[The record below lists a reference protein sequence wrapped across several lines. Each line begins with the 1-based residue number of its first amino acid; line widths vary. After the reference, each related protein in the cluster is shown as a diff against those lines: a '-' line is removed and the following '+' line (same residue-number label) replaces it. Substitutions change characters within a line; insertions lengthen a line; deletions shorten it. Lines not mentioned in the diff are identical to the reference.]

1 MDEEKKK
8 ALDEQEKSP
17 EKEQEKQSPPEEK
30 QEEKQSEEQKQEPK
44 EKTEE
49 KQEEN
54 PPPKETPKEHE
65 LTVPDPKDEEILR
78 LKTQL
83 NAVQLGILHDCLED
97 ATAIAES
104 YVKSGK
110 CKDINSALNEVVKK
124 YPNMKNDSKDA
135 KKGGFKVGA
144 DSDKQNKTDENR
156 LANAFGIRKKGKV

>member
-1 MDEEKKK
+1 MPWYEFITNN
-8 ALDEQEKSP
+8 QEKAP
-17 EKEQEKQSPPEEK
+17 EKEQEKQSPVEEK
-30 QEEKQSEEQKQEPK
+30 QEEKQPEEQKQQPE

-49 KQEEN
+49 KQEQ

-83 NAVQLGILHDCLED
+83 NAVQLGILPDCLED

>member
-8 ALDEQEKSP
+8 ALDEQEKAP
-17 EKEQEKQSPPEEK
+17 EKEQEKQSPPD
-30 QEEKQSEEQKQEPK
+30 
-44 EKTEE
+44 E

-65 LTVPDPKDEEILR
+65 PTVPDPKDEEILK

-83 NAVQLGILHDCLED
+83 NAVQLGILPVCLED

-124 YPNMKNDSKDA
+124 YPSMKSDSKDA

-144 DSDKQNKTDENR
+144 DSDKQNKTDESR